1 MTGPRPPFQ
10 GDDTP
15 LNPPDVDIE
24 ELGHELSGDQQEGD
38 QVFYRR
44 QEEVE
49 DDERQFN
56 DVAEYEGEDAIAPT
70 GNDAARIEDL
80 TELEL
85 RVGETDDPNIA
96 AEEGLTWVAPI
107 DPPVVPDMDDPQGA
121 RIAAGFAASA
131 EDTQYDASHRAEELT
146 SDDDFEERI
155 REALRADAATTAY
168 AETLAIGTRD
178 GIVAVR
184 GVVDDIDDTD
194 TIVDVIT
201 RVVGVT
207 EVRDELE
214 VRGVT
219 D

>member
-1 MTGPRPPFQ
+1 VT
-10 GDDTP
+10 DDTR
-15 LNPPDVDIE
+15 LNPPDADT
-24 ELGHELSGDQQEGD
+24 DQQQGD

-44 QEEVE
+44 EEEVE
-49 DDERQFN
+49 DTERSFN
-56 DVAEYEGEDAIAPT
+56 DTAQYEGEAEIDPT
-70 GNDAARIEDL
+70 GDQAVRIEDL
-80 TELEL
+80 ADQEL

-96 AEEGLTWVAPI
+96 AEEGLTYVPPT
-107 DPPVVPDMDDPQGA
+107 DPPVVPDMDDPQGV
-121 RIAAGFAASA
+121 RIAAGIGSSA
-131 EDTQYDASHRAEELT
+131 EDGPYDSSHRAEELT

-155 REALRADAATTAY
+155 REALRADAATSAY

-178 GIVAVR
+178 GVVAVR

-194 TIVDVIT
+194 MIVEVIT
-201 RVVGVT
+201 RVTGVT